1 MTIITVKELL
11 EYAVED
17 EHSVLAHTIF
27 WGMTTQGISPEDDSE
42 KLKELEFDREAI
54 SALVK
59 NNVLGMGQIKLYVV
73 RVSTEQFAFYFARN
87 ALEASSHH
95 TRLFFQ
101 KPSTIVEAERL
112 LHKYMYLADLDKNMM
127 LVDYRKE
134 LLQFPV
140 YIGHARAN
148 DHKLYRLDQQQ
159 QKGMNRVV

>member
-1 MTIITVKELL
+1 MTLISVKELL
-11 EYAVED
+11 EYAVAG

-42 KLKELEFDREAI
+42 KLKTLPFDREAI
-54 SALVK
+54 SALVQ

-73 RVSTEQFAFYFARN
+73 RVGAELFAFYFARN
-87 ALEASSHH
+87 VLEASSHH
-95 TRLFFQ
+95 TRLFSQ

-112 LHKYMYLADLDKNMM
+112 LHKHMYLADLDKSMM

-134 LLQFPV
+134 LLQFPA
-140 YIGHARAN
+140 YIGHAQAN

-159 QKGMNRVV
+159 KGLNRVV